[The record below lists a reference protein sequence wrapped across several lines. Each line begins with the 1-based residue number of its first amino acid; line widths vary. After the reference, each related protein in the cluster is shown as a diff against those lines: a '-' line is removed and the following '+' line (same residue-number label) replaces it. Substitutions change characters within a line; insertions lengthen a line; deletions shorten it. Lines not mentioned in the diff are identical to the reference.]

1 MNVPNPLGGIFSLL
15 DSAKGN
21 AFIMCVIALLW
32 AKEGVE
38 PWLVAVC
45 ITALGVAF
53 MVTRAFSDWAAL
65 KHPPPPAPKP

>member
-1 MNVPNPLGGIFSLL
+1 MNVPNPLAGLFSLL

-21 AFIMCVIALLW
+21 AFLLAVGALLW

-53 MVTRAFSDWAAL
+53 MVTRALTDWAAL
-65 KHPPPPAPKP
+65 KHPPAKT